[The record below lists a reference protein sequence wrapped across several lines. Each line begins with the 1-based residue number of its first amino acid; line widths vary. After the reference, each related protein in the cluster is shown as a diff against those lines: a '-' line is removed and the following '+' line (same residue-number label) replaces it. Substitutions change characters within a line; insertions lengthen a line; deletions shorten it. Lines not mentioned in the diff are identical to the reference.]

1 MPEASRPKIRTFLF
15 VTVSLHVSL
24 EASAQSP
31 ITIEQ
36 LLAKPSTWQISSSF
50 DYRSAMSESSWLER
64 QSSWLMGVRYGLSDR
79 LELNARLQTQQ
90 FSQSNADQQIR
101 EQSHR
106 LSVGSNWLI
115 NRESTIPALLL
126 EARAV
131 LGSSGSNGRRT
142 LPGGQIAM
150 TTYKSIDPLVLS
162 LSTSLSFQRDYR
174 IDAWDVKPG
183 ASWRIEPGVN
193 FAVNPRVT
201 LFGGAAFERRNATS
215 MGSGLVVGAT
225 ERLGIHGGMALSLA
239 REHSM
244 FVSVDLGTD
253 RSGGMT
259 MQWFYEF

>member
-1 MPEASRPKIRTFLF
+1 MPEVSRLRIGMFLL
-15 VTVSLHVSL
+15 VALSLHVSL
-24 EASAQSP
+24 QASAQSP

-36 LLAKPSTWQISSSF
+36 LLAKSSSWQINSSF
-50 DYRSAMSESSWLER
+50 DYRSAMSGLSLLER
-64 QSSWLMGVRYGLSDR
+64 QSSWLMGIRYGLSER

-90 FSQSNADQQIR
+90 FSQSSADQQIR

-115 NRESTIPALLL
+115 NRESTLPALLL

-131 LGSSGSNGRRT
+131 LASSGSSGRRT
-142 LPGGQIAM
+142 FPGGQVAL

-162 LSTSLSFQRDYR
+162 LSASLSFQRDYR
-174 IDAWDVKPG
+174 IDEWEVNPG
-183 ASWRIEPGVN
+183 SSWRIEPGVN

-201 LFGGAAFERRNATS
+201 LFGGAAFERRNATGL
-215 MGSGLVVGAT
+215 GSDLVVGPN

-259 MQWFYEF
+259 VQWFYEF